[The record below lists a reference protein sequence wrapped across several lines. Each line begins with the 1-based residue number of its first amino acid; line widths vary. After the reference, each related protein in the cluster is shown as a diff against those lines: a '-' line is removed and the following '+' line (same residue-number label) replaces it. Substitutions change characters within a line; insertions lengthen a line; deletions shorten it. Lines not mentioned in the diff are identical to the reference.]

1 MFKNKTI
8 LITGGTGSF
17 GKALAANII
26 KRYSNFKK
34 LIIFSRD
41 ELKQYE
47 MLQNKIYQHKN
58 LRMILGDIRDFRS
71 IKRALQTVDIII
83 HAAAL
88 KQVPTAEYNPFQFIQ
103 TNIIGSQNLIEAA
116 LDTNVSQV
124 VALSTD
130 KASSPINLYGATKL
144 CLEKLFT
151 SANNI
156 KGKKKINFSV
166 VRYGNVIG
174 SRGSVIPF
182 FIDSY
187 KKKKLLTVTDPR
199 MTRFNI
205 TLDQAI
211 DLVMKS
217 LKYSKEGE
225 IFIPKIPSFKITDLV
240 KAITNKEKFQITG
253 IRPGEKLHEELISV
267 YEGYSSVE
275 FKNHYAILSTNDKAK
290 ILRYC
295 KRNNAK
301 RVTSGFCY
309 TSDKNPFFLKQKD
322 LKRIIKKELPDMINA

>member
-1 MFKNKTI
+1 
-8 LITGGTGSF
+8 
-17 GKALAANII
+17 
-26 KRYSNFKK
+26 
-34 LIIFSRD
+34 
-41 ELKQYE
+41 
-47 MLQNKIYQHKN
+47 
-58 LRMILGDIRDFRS
+58 
-71 IKRALQTVDIII
+71 
-83 HAAAL
+83 
-88 KQVPTAEYNPFQFIQ
+88 
-103 TNIIGSQNLIEAA
+103 
-116 LDTNVSQV
+116 
-124 VALSTD
+124 
-130 KASSPINLYGATKL
+130 
-144 CLEKLFT
+144 
-151 SANNI
+151 
-156 KGKKKINFSV
+156 
-166 VRYGNVIG
+166 
-174 SRGSVIPF
+174 
-182 FIDSY
+182 
-187 KKKKLLTVTDPR
+187 